1 MKKCL
6 YLIALVSATLLF
18 GGFASAQYPIVDR
31 VADKVIQ
38 KYQGSTCEQLWQK
51 KGQPEGQRE
60 KEAINLLRSDPQMRQ
75 VFINRI
81 AGPVAN
87 KNVRMRNDTLITAKE
102 LLGFVSSSVMGMN
115 RAKTFACA
123 TLL

>member
-1 MKKCL
+1 MKKRF
-6 YLIALVSATLLF
+6 YLIALVTATLLF
-18 GGFASAQYPIVDR
+18 AGIASAQYPIVDR
-31 VADKVIQ
+31 VAEKVIQ

-75 VFINRI
+75 AFIDKI

-87 KNVRMRNDTLITAKE
+87 KMFE
-102 LLGFVSSSVMGMN
+102 CGMIP
-115 RAKTFACA
+115 
-123 TLL
+123 